1 MKAIPFG
8 SYEGATVDNSV
19 NTPLRDDVRLL
30 GDLLGECLRQQAG
43 EDLYQTIETI
53 RKASVATRGE
63 QGAALSSLR
72 DLLSPLDDA
81 TLLEVAR
88 AFSQFLNLSNIA
100 EQHHRERLHRQHQRY
115 PGDPGGDQGIAN
127 VLQRLQQEQISADVI
142 DGTLQDLSV
151 ELVLTA
157 HPTEVTRRTL
167 IRKYDQMADL
177 LGELDRPDLTDDE
190 LAFRREKLYRLILA
204 AWSTD
209 EIRRE
214 RPTPVDEAKWGFA
227 TIEQSLWQA
236 VPEMV
241 RQLERELAEQG
252 LPQPPADWAPVKLAS
267 WMGGDRDGNPNV
279 TAPVTREVLLLARW
293 MAADLYLRDVENL
306 LADLSME
313 AASEELL
320 AETGPSH
327 EPYRVILRQ
336 VRQRLKLTRR
346 QMEAQVE
353 NQPVP
358 EGEGF
363 LRREQLL
370 APLQLIDRSLREVGL
385 GDIADGD
392 LKNTLRRLNCFGIT
406 LLRLD
411 IRQEST
417 RHRDAVDAVTRYLEL
432 DSYADWPE
440 ERKQAFLVEELQA
453 RRPLIDDSFHAS
465 EACTDEVAE
474 VLATCRVIAEQGS
487 EGLGAYVIS
496 MARAPSDVLAVM
508 LLQKIAGVSNP
519 MRVVP
524 LFETLDDLDNAEA
537 TMSALLA
544 VPFYRQRVAGG
555 QEVMI
560 GYSDSAKDAGFL
572 GAAWAQYRSQEK
584 LTALFA
590 EHKIPLTLFHG
601 RGGSISRGGS
611 PTRMALLSQPPGSVA
626 GRIRVTEQGEVIRFK
641 YGRPAVAVF
650 NLAQYVAAT
659 LEATL
664 LPPRAAKPQWRE
676 QMQTLTD
683 VSVAGYRSVVQ
694 EEPELVRYL
703 RTVTPETELS
713 RLALGSRPAR
723 RKQDAGISSLR
734 AIPWVFAW
742 TQIRLML
749 PAWLGTGAALEA
761 AQADPAQSGTVQE
774 MVGEWPFFQ
783 GVVDMLE
790 MVLAKA
796 DLRVA
801 AWYEQRLAGD
811 DVDLA
816 RLGEVLRERL
826 TGTVNALSAL
836 TGREDLLDNNPV
848 MRWSI
853 RVRDPYTDPL
863 HLLQAELMARL
874 RQQDG
879 DKTLESALMVTI
891 AGIAAGLR
899 NTG

>member
-1 MKAIPFG
+1 M
-8 SYEGATVDNSV
+8 DHSV
-19 NTPLRDDVRLL
+19 NAPLRDNVRLL

-43 EDLYQTIETI
+43 DGLFDTIEQI
-53 RKASVATRGE
+53 RQASVATRSE
-63 QGAALSSLR
+63 SGAPLTSLR
-72 DLLSPLDDA
+72 DLLSPLDDD

-115 PGDPGGDQGIAN
+115 PGDPGGDQGLRD
-127 VLQRLQQEQISADVI
+127 VLERLTQQQIPAE
-142 DGTLQDLSV
+142 TLTDTLRSLSV

-167 IRKYDQMADL
+167 IRKYDQIADL
-177 LGELDRPDLTDDE
+177 LGELDRADLNDE
-190 LAFRREKLYRLILA
+190 ERATLRARLRRVILA
-204 AWSTD
+204 AWTTD

-214 RPTPVDEAKWGFA
+214 KPTPVDEAKWGFA

-236 VPEMV
+236 VPDMV
-241 RQLERELAEQG
+241 RQLERQLMEQG

-279 TAPVTREVLLLARW
+279 TATVTREVLLLARW
-293 MAADLYLRDVENL
+293 MAADLYLRDIEEL

-313 AASEELL
+313 MASDELL
-320 AETGPSH
+320 SVTGPSH
-327 EPYRVILRQ
+327 EPYRVLLRD
-336 VRQRLKLTRR
+336 VRSRLKLTRR
-346 QMEAQVE
+346 QLEARIE
-353 NQPVP
+353 NQPVAD
-358 EGEGF
+358 GDGYTH
-363 LRREQLL
+363 REQLL
-370 APLQLIDRSLREVGL
+370 SPLLLIDRSLRETGL
-385 GDIADGD
+385 ADIADGD

-417 RHRDAVDAVTRYLEL
+417 RHRDALDAITRYLEL
-432 DSYADWPE
+432 GRYGEWDES
-440 ERKQAFLVEELQA
+440 RRQAFLVEELQA
-453 RRPLIDDSFHAS
+453 RRPLVDAAFRTAD
-465 EACTDEVAE
+465 ECTPEVRE
-474 VLATCRVIAEQGS
+474 VLDTCQVIAEQGS

-496 MARAPSDVLAVM
+496 MATTPSDVLAVM
-508 LLQKIAGVSNP
+508 LLQKIAGVREP

-524 LFETLDDLDNAEA
+524 LFETLDDLEGAEA
-537 TMSALLA
+537 SMRALLA
-544 VPFYRQRVAGG
+544 MPFYRERVASG

-572 GAAWAQYRSQEK
+572 GAAWAQYRAQEA

-590 EHKIPLTLFHG
+590 EHQIPLTLFHG

-650 NLAQYVAAT
+650 NLSQYVAAT

-664 LPPRAAKPQWRE
+664 LPPRAPKPQWRE
-676 QMQTLTD
+676 QMQILTD
-683 VSVAGYRSVVQ
+683 VSVTGYRSVVK

-723 RKQDAGISSLR
+723 RKKDAGIGSLR

-761 AQADPAQSGTVQE
+761 AHEDPGQSALVRE
-774 MVGEWPFFQ
+774 MAEHWQFFQ

-796 DLRVA
+796 DLNVA
-801 AWYEQRLAGD
+801 AWYEQRLAGGD
-811 DVDLA
+811 AGLEA
-816 RLGEVLRERL
+816 LGQSLRERL
-826 TGTVNALSAL
+826 TGAVGALSAL

-874 RQQDG
+874 REQDG
-879 DKTLESALMVTI
+879 DETLESALMVTI

>member
-1 MKAIPFG
+1 M
-8 SYEGATVDNSV
+8 DNSV

-30 GDLLGECLRQQAG
+30 GDLLGQCLRQQAG

-53 RKASVATRGE
+53 RKASVATRGDE
-63 QGAALSSLR
+63 GAALSSLR
-72 DLLSPLDDA
+72 DLLSPLDDD

-115 PGDPGGDQGIAN
+115 PGDPGGDQGIRD
-127 VLQRLQQEQISADVI
+127 VLQRLQEEQIASGVI
-142 DGTLQDLSV
+142 EGTLRDLSV

-177 LGELDRPDLTDDE
+177 LGELDRPDLTEDE
-190 LAFRREKLYRLILA
+190 QAFRREKLYRLILA

-346 QMEAQVE
+346 QMEARVE
-353 NQPVP
+353 NLPVP
-358 EGEGF
+358 EGESF
-363 LRREQLL
+363 LRREELL

-406 LLRLD
+406 LLCLD

-432 DSYADWPE
+432 GSYADWPE

-453 RRPLIDDSFHAS
+453 RRPLIDEGFHSS
-465 EACTDEVAE
+465 EECTDEVAE

-508 LLQKIAGVSNP
+508 LLQKIAGVSEP

-590 EHKIPLTLFHG
+590 EHDIPLTLFHG

-761 AQADPAQSGTVQE
+761 AQADPAQSSTVQE
-774 MVGEWPFFQ
+774 MVAQWPFFQ

-811 DVDLA
+811 DADLA

>member
-1 MKAIPFG
+1 M
-8 SYEGATVDNSV
+8 DHNV
-19 NTPLRDDVRLL
+19 NAPLRDNVRLL

-43 EDLYQTIETI
+43 EDLFNTIEQI
-53 RKASVATRGE
+53 RKASVATRSE
-63 QGAALSSLR
+63 EGAPISTLK
-72 DLLSPLDDA
+72 DLLSPLDDD

-115 PGDPGGDQGIAN
+115 PGDPGGDQGLLD
-127 VLQRLQQEQISADVI
+127 VLARLKEQGIEDASL
-142 DGTLQDLSV
+142 GETLHDLSV

-177 LGELDRPDLTDDE
+177 LGELDRSDLNDE
-190 LAFRREKLYRLILA
+190 ERRSLRARLRRVILA
-204 AWSTD
+204 AWTTD

-214 RPTPVDEAKWGFA
+214 KPTPVDEAKWGFA

-236 VPEMV
+236 VPDMV
-241 RQLERELAEQG
+241 RQLEIHLADRG
-252 LPQPPADWAPVKLAS
+252 LPLPPADWAPVKLAS

-279 TAPVTREVLLLARW
+279 TAVVTREVLLLARW
-293 MAADLYLRDVENL
+293 MAADLYLRDIENL

-313 AASEELL
+313 AASQELL
-320 AETGPSH
+320 AVTGPSH
-327 EPYRVILRQ
+327 EPYRVLLRE
-336 VRQRLKLTRR
+336 VRRRLKLTRR
-346 QMEAQVE
+346 QREAQVDGL
-353 NQPVP
+353 PVP
-358 EGEGF
+358 EGEGYLF
-363 LRREQLL
+363 REQLL
-370 APLQLIDRSLREVGL
+370 EPLKLIDQSLRAVGL
-385 GDIADGD
+385 ADIANGD

-417 RHRDAVDAVTRYLEL
+417 RHSDALDAITRYLQL
-432 DSYADWPE
+432 GSYHEWE
-440 ERKQAFLVEELQA
+440 EDQRQTFLVNELLA
-453 RRPLIDDSFHAS
+453 RRPLIDDAFRRS
-465 EACTDEVAE
+465 EECTPEVAE
-474 VLATCRVIAEQGS
+474 VLDTCEVIAEQGS

-496 MARAPSDVLAVM
+496 MATTPSDVLSVM
-508 LLQKIAGVSNP
+508 LLQKIAGVTEP

-524 LFETLDDLDNAEA
+524 LFETLADLDGAEH
-537 TMSALLA
+537 TMRALMGI
-544 VPFYRQRVAGG
+544 PFYRERVAQG

-572 GAAWAQYRSQEK
+572 GAAWAQYRAQEK

-590 EHKIPLTLFHG
+590 EHQIPLTLFHG
-601 RGGSISRGGS
+601 RGGSISRGGAPS
-611 PTRMALLSQPPGSVA
+611 RMALLSQPPGSVA

-641 YGRPAVAVF
+641 YGRPSVAVF
-650 NLAQYVAAT
+650 NLSQYVAAT

-664 LPPRAAKPQWRE
+664 LPPCSPQTEWRE
-676 QMQTLTD
+676 QMQILTD
-683 VSVAGYRSVVQ
+683 VSVAGYRGVVQ
-694 EEPELVRYL
+694 DEPELVRYL

-749 PAWLGTGAALEA
+749 PAWLGTGGALEEALADKEQAERVRDMA
-761 AQADPAQSGTVQE
+761 AH
-774 MVGEWPFFQ
+774 WPFFQ

-796 DLRVA
+796 DLNVA
-801 AWYEQRLAGD
+801 AWYEQRLAGND
-811 DVDLA
+811 EGLQQ
-816 RLGEVLRERL
+816 LGTVLREKL
-826 TGTVNALSAL
+826 TSCVAALGGL
-836 TGREDLLDNNPV
+836 TGREDLLENNPA

-874 RQQDG
+874 REQDG
-879 DKTLESALMVTI
+879 DETLESALMVTI

>member
-1 MKAIPFG
+1 M
-8 SYEGATVDNSV
+8 DNSV

-30 GDLLGECLRQQAG
+30 GDLLGQCLRQQAG
-43 EDLYQTIETI
+43 DDLYQTIETI
-53 RKASVATRGE
+53 RKASVTTRGE

-115 PGDPGGDQGIAN
+115 PGDPGGDQGLAN

-241 RQLERELAEQG
+241 RQLERELAEQD

-320 AETGPSH
+320 GETGPSH

-346 QMEAQVE
+346 QMEARVE
-353 NQPVP
+353 NLPVP

-363 LRREQLL
+363 LQREELL
-370 APLQLIDRSLREVGL
+370 APLQLIDRSLRAVGL

-406 LLRLD
+406 LLCLD

-432 DSYADWPE
+432 GSYADWPE

-453 RRPLIDDSFHAS
+453 RRPLIDDGFYRS
-465 EACTDEVAE
+465 EECSDEVAE

-508 LLQKIAGVSNP
+508 LLQKIAGVSEP

-524 LFETLDDLDNAEA
+524 LFETLDDLDNAED

-590 EHKIPLTLFHG
+590 EHQIPLTLFHG

-723 RKQDAGISSLR
+723 RKKDAGISSLR

-761 AQADPAQSGTVQE
+761 AQADPDQSGTVQE
-774 MVGEWPFFQ
+774 MVAQWPFFQ

-811 DVDLA
+811 DADLA

>member
-1 MKAIPFG
+1 M
-8 SYEGATVDNSV
+8 DNSV

-30 GDLLGECLRQQAG
+30 GDLLGQCLRQQAG

-53 RKASVATRGE
+53 RQASVTTRGE

-115 PGDPGGDQGIAN
+115 PGDPGGDQGIRD
-127 VLQRLQQEQISADVI
+127 VLQRLQEEQIPGDVI
-142 DGTLQDLSV
+142 EGTLRDLSV

-252 LPQPPADWAPVKLAS
+252 LPQPPADWAPVRLAS

-313 AASEELL
+313 TASDELL
-320 AETGPSH
+320 AETGHSH

-346 QMEAQVE
+346 QMEARVE
-353 NQPVP
+353 NLPVP

-363 LRREQLL
+363 QRREELL
-370 APLQLIDRSLREVGL
+370 APLQLIDRSLRAVGL

-406 LLRLD
+406 LLCLD

-417 RHRDAVDAVTRYLEL
+417 RHRDAVDAVTRYLQL
-432 DSYADWPE
+432 GSYADWPE

-453 RRPLIDDSFHAS
+453 RRPLIDDGFYRS
-465 EACTDEVAE
+465 EECSDEVAE

-508 LLQKIAGVSNP
+508 LLQKIAGVSEP

-524 LFETLDDLDNAEA
+524 LFETLDDLDNAED

-544 VPFYRQRVAGG
+544 VRFYRARVAGG

-723 RKQDAGISSLR
+723 RKKDAGISSLR

-761 AQADPAQSGTVQE
+761 AQADPEQNRTVQE
-774 MVGEWPFFQ
+774 MVAQWPFFQ

-801 AWYEQRLAGD
+801 AWYEQRLAGE

-879 DKTLESALMVTI
+879 DKVLESALMVTI

>member
-1 MKAIPFG
+1 MG
-8 SYEGATVDNSV
+8 GHVDHSV
-19 NTPLRDDVRLL
+19 NAPLRDNVRLL

-43 EDLYQTIETI
+43 DGLFDTIEQI
-53 RKASVATRGE
+53 RQASVATRSE
-63 QGAALSSLR
+63 SGAPLTSLR
-72 DLLSPLDDA
+72 DLLSPLDDD

-115 PGDPGGDQGIAN
+115 PGDPGGDQGLRD
-127 VLQRLQQEQISADVI
+127 VLERLTQQQIPAE
-142 DGTLQDLSV
+142 TLTDTLRSLSV

-167 IRKYDQMADL
+167 IRKYDQIADL
-177 LGELDRPDLTDDE
+177 LGELDRADLNDE
-190 LAFRREKLYRLILA
+190 ERATLRARLRRVILA
-204 AWSTD
+204 AWTTD

-214 RPTPVDEAKWGFA
+214 KPTPVDEAKWGFA

-236 VPEMV
+236 VPDMV
-241 RQLERELAEQG
+241 RQLERQLMEQG

-279 TAPVTREVLLLARW
+279 TATVTREVLLLARW
-293 MAADLYLRDVENL
+293 MAADLYLRDIEEL

-313 AASEELL
+313 MASDELL
-320 AETGPSH
+320 SVTGPSH
-327 EPYRVILRQ
+327 EPYRVLLRD
-336 VRQRLKLTRR
+336 VRSRLKLTRR
-346 QMEAQVE
+346 QLEARIE
-353 NQPVP
+353 NQPVAD
-358 EGEGF
+358 GDGYTH
-363 LRREQLL
+363 REQLL
-370 APLQLIDRSLREVGL
+370 SPLLLIDRSLRETGL
-385 GDIADGD
+385 ADIADGD

-417 RHRDAVDAVTRYLEL
+417 RHRDALDAITRYLEL
-432 DSYADWPE
+432 GRYGEWDES
-440 ERKQAFLVEELQA
+440 RRQAFLVEELQA
-453 RRPLIDDSFHAS
+453 RRPLVDAAFRNAD
-465 EACTDEVAE
+465 ECTPEVRE
-474 VLATCRVIAEQGS
+474 VLDTCQVIAEQGS

-496 MARAPSDVLAVM
+496 MATTPSDVLAVM
-508 LLQKIAGVSNP
+508 LLQKIAGVREP

-524 LFETLDDLDNAEA
+524 LFETLDDLEGAEA
-537 TMSALLA
+537 SMRALLA
-544 VPFYRQRVAGG
+544 MPFYRERVASG

-572 GAAWAQYRSQEK
+572 GAAWAQYRAQEA

-590 EHKIPLTLFHG
+590 EHQIPLTLFHG

-650 NLAQYVAAT
+650 NLSQYVAAT

-664 LPPRAAKPQWRE
+664 LPPRAPKPQWRE
-676 QMQTLTD
+676 QMQILTD
-683 VSVAGYRSVVQ
+683 VSVTGYRSVVK

-723 RKQDAGISSLR
+723 RKKDAGIGSLR

-761 AQADPAQSGTVQE
+761 AHVDPGQSALVRE
-774 MVGEWPFFQ
+774 MAEHWPFFQ

-796 DLRVA
+796 DLNVA
-801 AWYEQRLAGD
+801 AWYEQRLAGGD
-811 DVDLA
+811 AGLEA
-816 RLGEVLRERL
+816 LGQSLRERL
-826 TGTVNALSAL
+826 TGAVGALSAL

-874 RQQDG
+874 REQDG
-879 DKTLESALMVTI
+879 DETLESALMVTI

>member
-1 MKAIPFG
+1 M
-8 SYEGATVDNSV
+8 DNSV

-30 GDLLGECLRQQAG
+30 GDLLGQCLRQQAG
-43 EDLYQTIETI
+43 DDLYQTIETI
-53 RKASVATRGE
+53 RKASVTTRGE

-115 PGDPGGDQGIAN
+115 PGDPGGDQGLAN

-241 RQLERELAEQG
+241 RQLERELAEQD

-320 AETGPSH
+320 GETGPSH

-346 QMEAQVE
+346 QMEARVE
-353 NQPVP
+353 NLPVP

-363 LRREQLL
+363 LQREELL
-370 APLQLIDRSLREVGL
+370 APLQLIDRSLRAVGL

-406 LLRLD
+406 LLCLD

-417 RHRDAVDAVTRYLEL
+417 RHRDAVDAVTRYLQL
-432 DSYADWPE
+432 GSYADWPE

-453 RRPLIDDSFHAS
+453 RRPLIDDGFYRS
-465 EACTDEVAE
+465 EECSDEVAE

-496 MARAPSDVLAVM
+496 MARTPSDVLAVM
-508 LLQKIAGVSNP
+508 LLQKIAGVSEP

-524 LFETLDDLDNAEA
+524 LFETLDDLDNAED

-590 EHKIPLTLFHG
+590 EHNIPLTLFHG

-723 RKQDAGISSLR
+723 RKKDAGISSLR

-761 AQADPAQSGTVQE
+761 AQADPEQNRTVQE
-774 MVGEWPFFQ
+774 MVAQWPFFQ

-801 AWYEQRLAGD
+801 AWYEQRLAGE

-879 DKTLESALMVTI
+879 DKVLESALMVTI

>member
-1 MKAIPFG
+1 M
-8 SYEGATVDNSV
+8 DNSV

-30 GDLLGECLRQQAG
+30 GDLLGQCLRQQAG
-43 EDLYQTIETI
+43 DDLYQTIETI
-53 RKASVATRGE
+53 RKASVTTRGE

-115 PGDPGGDQGIAN
+115 PGDPGGDQGLAN

-241 RQLERELAEQG
+241 RQLERELAEQD

-320 AETGPSH
+320 GETGPSH

-346 QMEAQVE
+346 QMEARVE
-353 NQPVP
+353 NLPVP

-363 LRREQLL
+363 LQREELL
-370 APLQLIDRSLREVGL
+370 APLQLIDRSLRAVGL

-406 LLRLD
+406 LLCLD

-417 RHRDAVDAVTRYLEL
+417 RHRDAVDAVTRYLQL
-432 DSYADWPE
+432 GSYADWPE

-453 RRPLIDDSFHAS
+453 RRPLIDDGFYRS
-465 EACTDEVAE
+465 EECSDEVAE

-496 MARAPSDVLAVM
+496 MARTPSDVLAVM
-508 LLQKIAGVSNP
+508 LLQKIAGVSEP

-524 LFETLDDLDNAEA
+524 LFETLDDLDNAED

-590 EHKIPLTLFHG
+590 EHNIPLTLFHG

-723 RKQDAGISSLR
+723 RKKDAGISSLR

-761 AQADPAQSGTVQE
+761 AQADPEQNRTVQE
-774 MVGEWPFFQ
+774 MVAQWPFFQ

-801 AWYEQRLAGD
+801 AWYEQRLAGE

>member
-1 MKAIPFG
+1 M
-8 SYEGATVDNSV
+8 DNSV

-30 GDLLGECLRQQAG
+30 GDLLGQCLRQQAG

-53 RKASVATRGE
+53 RQASVTTRGE

-115 PGDPGGDQGIAN
+115 PGDPGGDQGIRD
-127 VLQRLQQEQISADVI
+127 VLQRLQEEQIPGDVI
-142 DGTLQDLSV
+142 EGTLRDLSV

-252 LPQPPADWAPVKLAS
+252 LPQPPADWAPVRLAS

-279 TAPVTREVLLLARW
+279 IAPVTREVLLLARW

-313 AASEELL
+313 TASDELL
-320 AETGPSH
+320 AETGHSH

-346 QMEAQVE
+346 QMEARVE
-353 NQPVP
+353 NLPVP

-363 LRREQLL
+363 QRREELL
-370 APLQLIDRSLREVGL
+370 APLQLIDRSLRAVGL

-406 LLRLD
+406 LLCLD

-417 RHRDAVDAVTRYLEL
+417 RHRDAVDAVTRYLQL
-432 DSYADWPE
+432 GSYADWPE

-453 RRPLIDDSFHAS
+453 RRPLIDDGFYRS
-465 EACTDEVAE
+465 EECSDEVAE

-508 LLQKIAGVSNP
+508 LLQKIAGVSEP

-524 LFETLDDLDNAEA
+524 LFETLDDLDNAED

-590 EHKIPLTLFHG
+590 EHQIPLTLFHG

-723 RKQDAGISSLR
+723 RKKDAGISSLR

-761 AQADPAQSGTVQE
+761 AQADPEQNRTVQE
-774 MVGEWPFFQ
+774 MVAQWPFFQ

-801 AWYEQRLAGD
+801 AWYEQRLAGE

-879 DKTLESALMVTI
+879 DETLESALMVTI

>member
-1 MKAIPFG
+1 MG
-8 SYEGATVDNSV
+8 GHVDHSV
-19 NTPLRDDVRLL
+19 NAPLRDNVRLL

-43 EDLYQTIETI
+43 DGLFDTIEQI
-53 RKASVATRGE
+53 RQASVATRSE
-63 QGAALSSLR
+63 SGAPLTSLR
-72 DLLSPLDDA
+72 DLLSPLDDD

-115 PGDPGGDQGIAN
+115 PGDPGGDQGLRD
-127 VLQRLQQEQISADVI
+127 VLERLTQQQIPAE
-142 DGTLQDLSV
+142 TLTDTLRSLSV

-167 IRKYDQMADL
+167 IRKYDQIADL
-177 LGELDRPDLTDDE
+177 LGELDRADLNDE
-190 LAFRREKLYRLILA
+190 ERATLRARLRRVILA
-204 AWSTD
+204 AWTTD

-214 RPTPVDEAKWGFA
+214 KPTPVDEAKWGFA

-236 VPEMV
+236 VPDMV
-241 RQLERELAEQG
+241 RQLERQLMEQG

-279 TAPVTREVLLLARW
+279 TATVTREVLLLARW
-293 MAADLYLRDVENL
+293 MAADLYLRDIEEL

-313 AASEELL
+313 MASDELL
-320 AETGPSH
+320 SVTGPSH
-327 EPYRVILRQ
+327 EPYRVLLRD
-336 VRQRLKLTRR
+336 VRSRLKLTRR
-346 QMEAQVE
+346 QLEARIE
-353 NQPVP
+353 NQPVAD
-358 EGEGF
+358 GDGYTH
-363 LRREQLL
+363 REQLL
-370 APLQLIDRSLREVGL
+370 SPLLLIDRSLRETGL
-385 GDIADGD
+385 ADIADGD

-417 RHRDAVDAVTRYLEL
+417 RHRDALDAITRYLEL
-432 DSYADWPE
+432 GRYGEWDES
-440 ERKQAFLVEELQA
+440 RRQAFLVEELQA
-453 RRPLIDDSFHAS
+453 RRPLVDAAFRTAD
-465 EACTDEVAE
+465 ECTPEVRE
-474 VLATCRVIAEQGS
+474 VLDTCQVIAEQGS

-496 MARAPSDVLAVM
+496 MATTPSDVLAVM
-508 LLQKIAGVSNP
+508 LLQKIAGVREP

-524 LFETLDDLDNAEA
+524 LFETLDDLEGAEA
-537 TMSALLA
+537 SMRALLA
-544 VPFYRQRVAGG
+544 MPFYRERVASG

-572 GAAWAQYRSQEK
+572 GAAWAQYRAQEA

-590 EHKIPLTLFHG
+590 EHQIPLTLFHG

-650 NLAQYVAAT
+650 NLSQYVAAT

-664 LPPRAAKPQWRE
+664 LPPRAPKPQWRE
-676 QMQTLTD
+676 QMQILTD
-683 VSVAGYRSVVQ
+683 VSVTGYRSVVK

-723 RKQDAGISSLR
+723 RKKDAGIGSLR

-761 AQADPAQSGTVQE
+761 ANEDPGQSALVRE
-774 MVGEWPFFQ
+774 MAEHWPFFQ

-796 DLRVA
+796 DLNVA
-801 AWYEQRLAGD
+801 AWYEQRLAGGD
-811 DVDLA
+811 AGLEA
-816 RLGEVLRERL
+816 LGQSLRERL
-826 TGTVNALSAL
+826 TGAVGALSAL

-874 RQQDG
+874 REQDG
-879 DKTLESALMVTI
+879 DETLESALMVTI

>member
-1 MKAIPFG
+1 M
-8 SYEGATVDNSV
+8 DNSV

-30 GDLLGECLRQQAG
+30 GDLLGQCLRQQAG
-43 EDLYQTIETI
+43 DDLYQTIETI
-53 RKASVATRGE
+53 RKASVTTRGE

-115 PGDPGGDQGIAN
+115 PGDPGGDQGLAN

-241 RQLERELAEQG
+241 RQLERELAEQD

-320 AETGPSH
+320 GETGPSH

-346 QMEAQVE
+346 QMEARVE
-353 NQPVP
+353 NLPVP

-363 LRREQLL
+363 LQREELL
-370 APLQLIDRSLREVGL
+370 APLQLIDRSLRAVGL

-406 LLRLD
+406 LLCLD

-432 DSYADWPE
+432 GSYADWPE

-453 RRPLIDDSFHAS
+453 RRPLIDDGFYRS
-465 EACTDEVAE
+465 EECSDEVAE

-508 LLQKIAGVSNP
+508 LLQKIAGVSEP

-524 LFETLDDLDNAEA
+524 LFETLDDLDNAED

-590 EHKIPLTLFHG
+590 EHQIPLTLFHG

-611 PTRMALLSQPPGSVA
+611 PTRMALLSQPRGSVA

-723 RKQDAGISSLR
+723 RKKDAGISSLR

-761 AQADPAQSGTVQE
+761 AQADPDQSGTVQE
-774 MVGEWPFFQ
+774 MVAQWPFFQ

-811 DVDLA
+811 DADLA

-879 DKTLESALMVTI
+879 DKVLESALMVTI

>member
-1 MKAIPFG
+1 MEQDQHA
-8 SYEGATVDNSV
+8 
-19 NTPLRDDVRLL
+19 PLREDVRWLGELL
-30 GDLLGECLRQQAG
+30 GHTLREQVG
-43 EDLYQTIETI
+43 EDLYETVERI
-53 RKASVATRGE
+53 RLAAVETRSNDEMSVARLR
-63 QGAALSSLR
+63 ALL
-72 DLLSPLDDA
+72 DPLEDDA
-81 TLLEVAR
+81 LLEVAR
-88 AFSQFLNLSNIA
+88 AFSQFLNLANIA

-115 PGDPGGDQGIAN
+115 PGDPDSDQGLRN
-127 VLQRLQQEQISADVI
+127 VLERLSAKQVSAQTVRD
-142 DGTLQDLSV
+142 TLTDLSV

-177 LGELDRPDLTDDE
+177 LTESDRPDLTGEERQRLEQRLRE
-190 LAFRREKLYRLILA
+190 LIIS

-227 TIEQSLWQA
+227 TIEQSLWRA
-236 VPEMV
+236 VPDFM
-241 RQLERELAEQG
+241 RQFDEELQRAG
-252 LPQPPADWAPVKLAS
+252 LPSPPADWVPVRLAS

-279 TAPVTREVLLLARW
+279 TAAVTREVLLLARW

-306 LADLSME
+306 LADLSMHR
-313 AASEELL
+313 ASDELL
-320 AETGPSH
+320 ARTGPSH
-327 EPYRVILRQ
+327 EPYRVVLRD
-336 VRQRLKLTRR
+336 VRDRLKVTRR
-346 QMEAQVE
+346 RMEALVE
-353 NQPVP
+353 ERPVP
-358 EGEGF
+358 DGEGF
-363 LRREQLL
+363 LNGAQLRDEL
-370 APLQLIDRSLREVGL
+370 RLLDRSLRAVGL
-385 GDIADGD
+385 ESIANGQ
-392 LKNTLRRLNCFGIT
+392 LKDTLRRLSCFGIT
-406 LLRLD
+406 LLCLD
-411 IRQEST
+411 VRQESG
-417 RHRDAVDAVTRYLEL
+417 RHADTIDAITRYLEL
-432 DSYADWPE
+432 GSYLEWDEA
-440 ERKQAFLVEELQA
+440 ERQRFLLAELEN
-453 RRPLIDDSFHAS
+453 RRPLV
-465 EACTDEVAE
+465 DELFYRSDVCDPQVRE
-474 VLATCRVIAEQGS
+474 VLDTCKVIAEQGP

-508 LLQKIAGVSNP
+508 LLQKIAGVTRP

-524 LFETLDDLDNAEA
+524 LFETLDDLDNAGE
-537 TMSALLA
+537 TMSALLSI
-544 VPFYRQRVAGG
+544 PFYRERVKGG

-572 GAAWAQYRSQEK
+572 GAAWAQFRAQEK
-584 LTALFA
+584 LTGLFR
-590 EHKIPLTLFHG
+590 EHGIPLTLFHG

-611 PTRMALLSQPPGSVA
+611 PTRMALLSQPSGSVA

-641 YGRPAVAVF
+641 YGRPSVAAF
-650 NLAQYVAAT
+650 NLEQYVAAT

-664 LPPRAAKPQWRE
+664 LPPREPRPQWRE
-676 QMQTLTD
+676 QMEKLTRI
-683 VSVAGYRSVVQ
+683 SVEGYRQVVRDD
-694 EEPELVRYL
+694 PALVRYL

-723 RKQDAGISSLR
+723 RKSDGGIESLR

-761 AQADPAQSGTVQE
+761 ALEDQSDIDRIRE
-774 MVGEWPFFQ
+774 MASHWPFFQ

-796 DLRVA
+796 DSRVA
-801 AWYEQRLAGD
+801 AWYEERLTDDTDLMRLGDSLRQRLAGT
-811 DVDLA
+811 VEA
-816 RLGEVLRERL
+816 LGRL
-826 TGTVNALSAL
+826 TGR
-836 TGREDLLDNNPV
+836 GDLLDNNPV

-874 RQQDG
+874 RDRDS
-879 DKTLESALMVTI
+879 DKVLESALMVTI

>member
-1 MKAIPFG
+1 M
-8 SYEGATVDNSV
+8 DNSV

-30 GDLLGECLRQQAG
+30 GDLLGQCLRQQAG

-53 RKASVATRGE
+53 RQASVTTRGE

-115 PGDPGGDQGIAN
+115 PGDPGGDQGIRD
-127 VLQRLQQEQISADVI
+127 VLQRLQEEQIPGDVI
-142 DGTLQDLSV
+142 EGTLRDLSV

-252 LPQPPADWAPVKLAS
+252 LPQPPADWAPVRLAS

-313 AASEELL
+313 TASDELL
-320 AETGPSH
+320 AETGHSH

-346 QMEAQVE
+346 QMEAWVE
-353 NQPVP
+353 NLPVP

-363 LRREQLL
+363 LRREELL
-370 APLQLIDRSLREVGL
+370 APLQLIDRSLRAVGL

-406 LLRLD
+406 LLCLD

-432 DSYADWPE
+432 GSYADWPE

-453 RRPLIDDSFHAS
+453 RRPLIDDGFYRS
-465 EACTDEVAE
+465 EECSDEVAE

-508 LLQKIAGVSNP
+508 LLQKIAGVSEP

-524 LFETLDDLDNAEA
+524 LFETLDDLDNAQA

-590 EHKIPLTLFHG
+590 EHDIPLTLFHG

-723 RKQDAGISSLR
+723 RKKDAGISSLR

-761 AQADPAQSGTVQE
+761 AQADPEQNRTVQE
-774 MVGEWPFFQ
+774 MVAQWPFFQ

-801 AWYEQRLAGD
+801 AWYEQRLAGE

-826 TGTVNALSAL
+826 AGTVNALSAL

-879 DKTLESALMVTI
+879 DKVLESALMVTI

>member
-1 MKAIPFG
+1 MEQDQHA
-8 SYEGATVDNSV
+8 
-19 NTPLRDDVRLL
+19 PLREDVRWLGELL
-30 GDLLGECLRQQAG
+30 GHTLREQVGEN
-43 EDLYQTIETI
+43 LYETVERI
-53 RKASVATRGE
+53 RLAAVETRSNDEMSVARLR
-63 QGAALSSLR
+63 ALL
-72 DLLSPLDDA
+72 DPLEDDA
-81 TLLEVAR
+81 LLEVAR
-88 AFSQFLNLSNIA
+88 AFSQFLNLANIA

-115 PGDPGGDQGIAN
+115 PGDPDSDQGLRN
-127 VLQRLQQEQISADVI
+127 VLERLSARQVSAQTVRD
-142 DGTLQDLSV
+142 TLTDLSV

-177 LGELDRPDLTDDE
+177 LTESDRPDLTGEERQRLEQRLRE
-190 LAFRREKLYRLILA
+190 LIIS

-227 TIEQSLWQA
+227 TIEQSLWRA
-236 VPEMV
+236 VPDFM
-241 RQLERELAEQG
+241 RQLDEELQRAG
-252 LPQPPADWAPVKLAS
+252 LPSPPADWVPVRLAS

-279 TAPVTREVLLLARW
+279 TALVTREVLLLARW

-306 LADLSME
+306 LADLSMHR
-313 AASEELL
+313 ASDELL
-320 AETGPSH
+320 ARTGPSH
-327 EPYRVILRQ
+327 EPYRVVLRD
-336 VRQRLKLTRR
+336 VRDRLKVTRR
-346 QMEAQVE
+346 RMEALVE
-353 NQPVP
+353 ERPVP
-358 EGEGF
+358 DGEGF
-363 LRREQLL
+363 LNGAQLRDEL
-370 APLQLIDRSLREVGL
+370 RLLDRSLRAVGL
-385 GDIADGD
+385 ESIANGQ
-392 LKNTLRRLNCFGIT
+392 LKDTLRRLSCFGIT
-406 LLRLD
+406 LLCLD
-411 IRQEST
+411 VRQESG
-417 RHRDAVDAVTRYLEL
+417 RHADTIDAITRYLEL
-432 DSYADWPE
+432 GSYLEWDEA
-440 ERKQAFLVEELQA
+440 ERQRFLLTELEN
-453 RRPLIDDSFHAS
+453 RRPLVDELFYRS
-465 EACTDEVAE
+465 ELCDPQVRE
-474 VLATCRVIAEQGS
+474 VLDTCKVIAEQGP

-508 LLQKIAGVSNP
+508 LLQKIAGVTRP

-524 LFETLDDLDNAEA
+524 LFETLDDLDNAGE
-537 TMSALLA
+537 TMSALLSI
-544 VPFYRQRVAGG
+544 PFYRERVKGG

-572 GAAWAQYRSQEK
+572 GAAWAQFRAQEK
-584 LTALFA
+584 LTALFR
-590 EHKIPLTLFHG
+590 EHGMPLTLFHG

-611 PTRMALLSQPPGSVA
+611 PTRMALLSQPSGSVA

-641 YGRPAVAVF
+641 YGRPSVAAF
-650 NLAQYVAAT
+650 NLEQYVAAT

-664 LPPRAAKPQWRE
+664 LPPREPQPQWRE
-676 QMQTLTD
+676 QMEKLTR
-683 VSVAGYRSVVQ
+683 VSVEGYRQVVRDD
-694 EEPELVRYL
+694 PALVRYL

-723 RKQDAGISSLR
+723 RKSDGGIESLR

-761 AQADPAQSGTVQE
+761 ALEDQSDIDRIRE
-774 MVGEWPFFQ
+774 MASHWPFFQ

-796 DLRVA
+796 DSRVA
-801 AWYEQRLAGD
+801 AWYEERLTDDADLMRLGDSLRQRLAGT
-811 DVDLA
+811 VEA
-816 RLGEVLRERL
+816 LGRL
-826 TGTVNALSAL
+826 TGR
-836 TGREDLLDNNPV
+836 GDLLDNNPV

-874 RQQDG
+874 RDRDS
-879 DKTLESALMVTI
+879 DKVLESALMVTI

>member
-1 MKAIPFG
+1 M
-8 SYEGATVDNSV
+8 DNSV

-30 GDLLGECLRQQAG
+30 GDLLGQCLRQQAG

-72 DLLSPLDDA
+72 DLLSPLDDD

-115 PGDPGGDQGIAN
+115 PGDPGGDQGIRD
-127 VLQRLQQEQISADVI
+127 VLQRLQEEQIASGVI
-142 DGTLQDLSV
+142 EGTLRDLSV

-346 QMEAQVE
+346 QMEAWVE
-353 NQPVP
+353 NLPVP

-363 LRREQLL
+363 LRREELL

-406 LLRLD
+406 LLCLD

-432 DSYADWPE
+432 GSYADWPE

-453 RRPLIDDSFHAS
+453 RRPLIDEGFHSS
-465 EACTDEVAE
+465 EECTDEVAE

-508 LLQKIAGVSNP
+508 LLQKIAGVSEP

-590 EHKIPLTLFHG
+590 EHDIPLTLFHG

-694 EEPELVRYL
+694 EAPELVRYL

-761 AQADPAQSGTVQE
+761 AQADPAQSRTVQE
-774 MVGEWPFFQ
+774 MVAQWPFFQ

>member
-1 MKAIPFG
+1 M
-8 SYEGATVDNSV
+8 DHSV
-19 NTPLRDDVRLL
+19 NAPLRDNVRLL

-43 EDLYQTIETI
+43 DGLFDTIEQI
-53 RKASVATRGE
+53 RQASVATRSE
-63 QGAALSSLR
+63 SGAPLTSLR
-72 DLLSPLDDA
+72 DLLSPLDDD

-115 PGDPGGDQGIAN
+115 PGDPGGDQGLRD
-127 VLQRLQQEQISADVI
+127 VLERLTQQQIPAE
-142 DGTLQDLSV
+142 TLTDTLRSLSV

-167 IRKYDQMADL
+167 IRKYDQIADL
-177 LGELDRPDLTDDE
+177 LGELDRADLNDE
-190 LAFRREKLYRLILA
+190 ERATLRARLRRVILA
-204 AWSTD
+204 AWTTD

-214 RPTPVDEAKWGFA
+214 KPTPVDEAKWGFA

-236 VPEMV
+236 VPDMV
-241 RQLERELAEQG
+241 RQLERQLMEQG

-279 TAPVTREVLLLARW
+279 TATVTREVLLLARW
-293 MAADLYLRDVENL
+293 MAADLYLRDIEEL

-313 AASEELL
+313 MASDELL
-320 AETGPSH
+320 SVTGPSH
-327 EPYRVILRQ
+327 EPYRVLLRD
-336 VRQRLKLTRR
+336 VRSRLKLTRR
-346 QMEAQVE
+346 QLEARIE
-353 NQPVP
+353 NQPVAD
-358 EGEGF
+358 GDGYTH
-363 LRREQLL
+363 REQLL
-370 APLQLIDRSLREVGL
+370 SPLLLIDRSLRETGL
-385 GDIADGD
+385 ADIADGD

-417 RHRDAVDAVTRYLEL
+417 RHRDALDAITRYLEL
-432 DSYADWPE
+432 GRYGEWDES
-440 ERKQAFLVEELQA
+440 RRQAFLVEELQA
-453 RRPLIDDSFHAS
+453 RRPLVDAAFRNAD
-465 EACTDEVAE
+465 ECTPEVRE
-474 VLATCRVIAEQGS
+474 VLDTCQVIAEQGS

-496 MARAPSDVLAVM
+496 MATTPSDVLAVM
-508 LLQKIAGVSNP
+508 LLQKIAGVREP

-524 LFETLDDLDNAEA
+524 LFETLDDLEGAEA
-537 TMSALLA
+537 SMRALLA
-544 VPFYRQRVAGG
+544 MPFYRERVASG

-572 GAAWAQYRSQEK
+572 GAAWAQYRAQEA

-590 EHKIPLTLFHG
+590 EHQIPLTLFHG

-650 NLAQYVAAT
+650 NLSQYVAAT

-664 LPPRAAKPQWRE
+664 LPPRAPKPQWRE
-676 QMQTLTD
+676 QMQILTD
-683 VSVAGYRSVVQ
+683 VSVTGYRSVVK

-723 RKQDAGISSLR
+723 RKKDAGIGSLR

-761 AQADPAQSGTVQE
+761 AHEDPGQSALVRE
-774 MVGEWPFFQ
+774 MAEHWPFFQ

-796 DLRVA
+796 DLNVA
-801 AWYEQRLAGD
+801 AWYEQRLAGGD
-811 DVDLA
+811 AGLEA
-816 RLGEVLRERL
+816 LGQSLRERL
-826 TGTVNALSAL
+826 TGAVGALSAL

-874 RQQDG
+874 REQDG
-879 DKTLESALMVTI
+879 DETLESALMVTI

>member
-1 MKAIPFG
+1 MEQDQHA
-8 SYEGATVDNSV
+8 
-19 NTPLRDDVRLL
+19 PLREDVRWLGELL
-30 GDLLGECLRQQAG
+30 GHTLREQVGEN
-43 EDLYQTIETI
+43 LYETVERI
-53 RKASVATRGE
+53 RLAAVETRSNDEMSVARLR
-63 QGAALSSLR
+63 ALL
-72 DLLSPLDDA
+72 DPLEDDA
-81 TLLEVAR
+81 LLEVAR
-88 AFSQFLNLSNIA
+88 AFSQFLNLANIA

-115 PGDPGGDQGIAN
+115 PGDPDSDQGLRN
-127 VLQRLQQEQISADVI
+127 VLERLSAKQVSAQTVRD
-142 DGTLQDLSV
+142 TLTDLSV

-177 LGELDRPDLTDDE
+177 LTESDRPDLTGEERQRLEQRLRE
-190 LAFRREKLYRLILA
+190 LIIS

-227 TIEQSLWQA
+227 TIEQSLWRA
-236 VPEMV
+236 VPDFM
-241 RQLERELAEQG
+241 RQLDEELQRAG
-252 LPQPPADWAPVKLAS
+252 LPSPPADWVPVRLAS

-279 TAPVTREVLLLARW
+279 TAAVTREVLLLARW

-306 LADLSME
+306 LADLSMHR
-313 AASEELL
+313 ASDELL
-320 AETGPSH
+320 ARTGPSH
-327 EPYRVILRQ
+327 EPYRVVLRD
-336 VRQRLKLTRR
+336 VRDRLKVTRR
-346 QMEAQVE
+346 RMEALVE
-353 NQPVP
+353 ERPLP
-358 EGEGF
+358 DGEGF
-363 LRREQLL
+363 LNGAQLRDEL
-370 APLQLIDRSLREVGL
+370 RLLDRSLRAVGL
-385 GDIADGD
+385 ESIANGQ
-392 LKNTLRRLNCFGIT
+392 LKDTLRRLSCFGIT
-406 LLRLD
+406 LLCLD
-411 IRQEST
+411 VRQESG
-417 RHRDAVDAVTRYLEL
+417 RHADTIDAITRYLEL
-432 DSYADWPE
+432 GSYLEWDEA
-440 ERKQAFLVEELQA
+440 ERQRFLLAELEN
-453 RRPLIDDSFHAS
+453 RRPLV
-465 EACTDEVAE
+465 DELFYRSDVCDPQVRE
-474 VLATCRVIAEQGS
+474 VLDTCKVIAEQGP

-508 LLQKIAGVSNP
+508 LLQKIAGVTRP

-524 LFETLDDLDNAEA
+524 LFETLDDLDNAGD
-537 TMSALLA
+537 TMSALLSI
-544 VPFYRQRVAGG
+544 PFYRERVKGG

-572 GAAWAQYRSQEK
+572 GAAWAQFRAQEK
-584 LTALFA
+584 LTGLFR
-590 EHKIPLTLFHG
+590 EHGIPLTLFHG

-611 PTRMALLSQPPGSVA
+611 PTRMALLSQPSGSVA

-641 YGRPAVAVF
+641 YGRPSVAAF
-650 NLAQYVAAT
+650 NLEQYVAAT

-664 LPPRAAKPQWRE
+664 LPPREPRPQWRE
-676 QMQTLTD
+676 QMEKLTRI
-683 VSVAGYRSVVQ
+683 SVEGYRQVVRDD
-694 EEPELVRYL
+694 PALVRYL

-723 RKQDAGISSLR
+723 RKSDGGIESLR

-761 AQADPAQSGTVQE
+761 ALEDQSDTDRIRE
-774 MVGEWPFFQ
+774 MASHWPFFQ

-796 DLRVA
+796 DSRVA
-801 AWYEQRLAGD
+801 AWYEERLTDDADLMRLGDSLRQRLAGT
-811 DVDLA
+811 VEA
-816 RLGEVLRERL
+816 LGRL
-826 TGTVNALSAL
+826 TGR
-836 TGREDLLDNNPV
+836 GDLLDNNPV

-874 RQQDG
+874 RDRDS
-879 DKTLESALMVTI
+879 DKVLESALMVTI

>member
-1 MKAIPFG
+1 M
-8 SYEGATVDNSV
+8 DNSV

-30 GDLLGECLRQQAG
+30 GDLLGQCLRQQAG
-43 EDLYQTIETI
+43 DDLYQTIETI

-63 QGAALSSLR
+63 QGTALSSLR

-127 VLQRLQQEQISADVI
+127 VLQRLQEEQISADVI

-204 AWSTD
+204 AWCTD

-320 AETGPSH
+320 AATGPSH

-370 APLQLIDRSLREVGL
+370 APLQLIDRSLRDVGL

-432 DSYADWPE
+432 GSYADWPE
-440 ERKQAFLVEELQA
+440 ARKQAFLVEELQA

-465 EACTDEVAE
+465 EACSDEVAE

-508 LLQKIAGVSNP
+508 LLQKIAGVSEP

-524 LFETLDDLDNAEA
+524 LFETLDDLDNAED

-713 RLALGSRPAR
+713 RLSLGSRPAR

-761 AQADPAQSGTVQE
+761 AQADPAQNGTVQE

-879 DKTLESALMVTI
+879 DKVLESALMVTI

>member
-1 MKAIPFG
+1 
-8 SYEGATVDNSV
+8 VDNSV
-19 NTPLRDDVRLL
+19 NVPLRDDVRLL
-30 GDLLGECLRQQAG
+30 GDLLGQCLRQQAG
-43 EDLYQTIETI
+43 DELYQTIETI

-72 DLLSPLDDA
+72 DLLSPLDDD

-115 PGDPGGDQGIAN
+115 PGDPGGDQGIRD
-127 VLQRLQQEQISADVI
+127 VLQRLQEEQIASGVI
-142 DGTLQDLSV
+142 EGTLRDLSV

-190 LAFRREKLYRLILA
+190 QAFRREKLYRLILA

-313 AASEELL
+313 AASDELL

-353 NQPVP
+353 NLPVP

-363 LRREQLL
+363 LRREELL

-406 LLRLD
+406 LLCLD

-432 DSYADWPE
+432 GSYADWPE
-440 ERKQAFLVEELQA
+440 ERKQTFLVEELQA
-453 RRPLIDDSFHAS
+453 RRPLIDEGFYSS
-465 EACTDEVAE
+465 EECTDEVAE

-508 LLQKIAGVSNP
+508 LLQKIAGVSEP

-572 GAAWAQYRSQEK
+572 GAAWAQYRAQEK

-590 EHKIPLTLFHG
+590 EHDIPLTLFHG

-761 AQADPAQSGTVQE
+761 AQADPAQSSTVQE
-774 MVGEWPFFQ
+774 MVAQWPFFQ

-811 DVDLA
+811 DADLA

-826 TGTVNALSAL
+826 TGTVEALSAL

-879 DKTLESALMVTI
+879 DETLESALMVTI